1 MQKNVKPFGMKDK
14 LGYMFGDLGNG
25 FSFALSSVFFMKFY
39 TDVMGVSPAS
49 VGLMMLLA
57 KIIDAFT
64 DVGMGQ
70 IVDRTPPT
78 KDGKFLPWI
87 RRIAGPV
94 ALASFLLYPTY
105 FKDMSMAFKMVW
117 MYGTYILWGSIAYTA
132 INIPY
137 GSMASAVSENPDHRT
152 HLSTWRTIGSQAG
165 NFIIAVIGPMFVY
178 YTDQNGHELLS
189 GNKMTI
195 FALVCSILAIITYM
209 LCFKL
214 TTERVKIP
222 RSEEKFSFLET
233 FKVMFS
239 SRALIGLILASLF
252 FLLSVMAVSGMNSYL
267 YPNYFQ
273 NVKAMSFVGTSQMVI
288 TLLMATVVPKLS
300 AKFGKKEVTVFGLSL
315 SAISYLLAYFLQT
328 SNVKTFIFFV
338 ILFQIG
344 TAFQGITS
352 WAMIIDVID
361 DLEVNKG
368 RRDDGAIYGAFSF
381 SRKLGQAAASGLT
394 GFLLTAINYSV
405 ESKFDPQVTAG
416 IYNISTLLPAVTLIL
431 ATLAYLVIYPLN
443 RQKVYDNAKY
453 LHEKRLKSGE

>member
-1 MQKNVKPFGMKDK
+1 MQKNIRPFGRKDK

-49 VGLMMLLA
+49 VGLMMLVA
-57 KIIDAFT
+57 KIVDAFT

-70 IVDRTPPT
+70 IIDRTPPT
-78 KDGKFLPWI
+78 KNGKFLPWI
-87 RRIAGPV
+87 KRISGPV

-105 FKDMSMAFKMVW
+105 FKDMSMTFKMVW

-137 GSMASAVSENPDHRT
+137 GSMASAVSENPDDRT
-152 HLSTWRTIGSQAG
+152 HLSTWRTIGGQLG

-178 YTDQNGHELLS
+178 YKDQSGHEILS
-189 GNKMTI
+189 GSKMTI

-222 RSEEKFSFLET
+222 KSNEKFSFLET

-252 FLLSVMAVSGMNSYL
+252 FLLSVMAVNGMNSYL
-267 YPNYFQ
+267 YPNYFR

-288 TLLMATVVPKLS
+288 TLLMATIVPKLS
-300 AKFGKKEVTVFGLSL
+300 AKFGKKEVTVFGLLL
-315 SAISYLLAYFLQT
+315 SAASYFVAYFSQF
-328 SNVKTFIFFV
+328 SDVKMFVACV

-361 DLEVNKG
+361 DLEVKKG

-416 IYNISTLLPAVTLIL
+416 IYNISTLLPAVTIFL
-431 ATLAYLVIYPLN
+431 AALVYLVIYPLGK
-443 RQKVYDNAKY
+443 QKVYENARY
-453 LHEKRLKSGE
+453 LHEKRQK

>member
-1 MQKNVKPFGMKDK
+1 MQKKVKPFGISDK
-14 LGYMFGDLGNG
+14 VGYMFGDLGNG

-49 VGLMMLLA
+49 VGLMMLVA
-57 KIIDAFT
+57 KVIDAFT
-64 DVGMGQ
+64 DIGMGQ

-105 FKDMSMAFKMVW
+105 FKDMPMAVKLVW

-152 HLSTWRTIGSQAG
+152 HLSTWRTIGSQIG

-178 YTDQNGHELLS
+178 YKDQNGHEILS
-189 GNKMTI
+189 GNKMAI
-195 FALVCSILAIITYM
+195 FALACSILAIIAYM

-222 RSEEKFSFLET
+222 KSDEKFSFIAT

-267 YPNYFQ
+267 YPNYFR

-288 TLLMATVVPKLS
+288 TLLMATIVPKLS
-300 AKFGKKEVTVFGLSL
+300 AKFGKKEVTVFGLL
-315 SAISYLLAYFLQT
+315 ISAASYLAAYFLQLT
-328 SNVKTFIFFV
+328 DVRIYIFLV
-338 ILFQIG
+338 VLFQIG
-344 TAFQGITS
+344 TTFQGITS

-394 GFLLTAINYSV
+394 GFLLTSINYSAA
-405 ESKFDPQVTAG
+405 SKFDPQVTAG
-416 IYNISTLLPAVTLIL
+416 IYNISTLLPAVTIL
-431 ATLAYLVIYPLN
+431 LAAIVYLVIYPLG
-443 RQKVYDNAKY
+443 RQKVYENAKY
-453 LHEKRLKSGE
+453 LHEKRQNI

>member
-1 MQKNVKPFGMKDK
+1 MQKNIRPFGRRDK

-49 VGLMMLLA
+49 VGLMMLVA
-57 KIIDAFT
+57 KIVDAFT

-70 IVDRTPPT
+70 IIDRTPPT
-78 KDGKFLPWI
+78 ENGKFLPWI
-87 RRIAGPV
+87 KRISGPV

-105 FKDMSMAFKMVW
+105 FKDMSMTFKMVW

-137 GSMASAVSENPDHRT
+137 GSMASAISENPDDRT
-152 HLSTWRTIGSQAG
+152 HLSTWRTIGGQLG

-178 YTDQNGHELLS
+178 YKDQSGHEILS

-222 RSEEKFSFLET
+222 KSNEKFSFIET

-252 FLLSVMAVSGMNSYL
+252 FLLSVMAVNGMNSYL
-267 YPNYFQ
+267 YPNYFR

-288 TLLMATVVPKLS
+288 TLLMATIVPKLS
-300 AKFGKKEVTVFGLSL
+300 AKFGKKEVTVFGLLLSSL
-315 SAISYLLAYFLQT
+315 SYFVAYFLQFT
-328 SNVKTFIFFV
+328 DVKMFIICV

-361 DLEVNKG
+361 DLEVSKG

-394 GFLLTAINYSV
+394 GFLLTAINYSI
-405 ESKFDPQVTAG
+405 ESKFDPEVTAG
-416 IYNISTLLPAVTLIL
+416 IYNISTLLPAVTIFL
-431 ATLAYLVIYPLN
+431 AALVYLVIYPLG
-443 RQKVYDNAKY
+443 RQKVYENARY
-453 LHEKRLKSGE
+453 LHEKRQK